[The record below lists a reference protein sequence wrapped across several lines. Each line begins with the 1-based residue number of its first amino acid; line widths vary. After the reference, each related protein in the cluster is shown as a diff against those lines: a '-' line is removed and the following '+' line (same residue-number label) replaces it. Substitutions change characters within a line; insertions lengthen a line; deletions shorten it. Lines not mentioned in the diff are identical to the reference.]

1 MTRPK
6 EVVFSPEAE
15 TQIIALYDYL
25 AAHASPKIAETYTNA
40 IVERCEQLREMPL
53 VGVARDDV
61 RRGMRTIFFRKRVVL
76 AYSVAAKAVT
86 VLAIFY
92 GGQDY
97 ETLLRED

>member
-1 MTRPK
+1 MTRLK

-15 TQIIALYDYL
+15 TQLIALYDYL
-25 AAHASPKIAETYTNA
+25 SVHASPTIARTYANA
-40 IVERCEQLREMPL
+40 IVERCEQLGEMPL

-61 RRGMRTIFFRKRVVL
+61 RRGVRTIFFRKRVAI
-76 AYSVAAKAVT
+76 AYSVGTQAVT
-86 VLAIFY
+86 ILAIFY